1 MAFVDNTTYTGKD
14 AAGFYAKA
22 LLTGNTKSMIKQY
35 ANVKNMIKIARY
47 DESGILQEADCTFTD
62 GGTGTL
68 SQKTL
73 TVCPIKV
80 NREFCK
86 TTFEANYLSEQLRAG
101 ANGEEVMPMSFEE
114 FFLEQVAKNI
124 SADLENVIWQGD
136 VDGSPTPSVCDGFL
150 KKFDADVNVLTVS
163 GTTLNATTII
173 AELTK
178 VYDKIP
184 STIFDSQELVI
195 FVNHKAAKAYMQAQA
210 TVATANGSYFVGKK
224 ELDFLGI
231 PVVIAPGLPD
241 NVMVAAEKTNLWF
254 GTDLAS
260 DFDDVKIIPQANI
273 TGAPTVRFVA
283 RFQFGVQYGVSE
295 EIVYY
300 S

>member
-14 AAGFYAKA
+14 AAGFYAKS

-35 ANVKNMIKIARY
+35 ANVKSSIKIARY

-86 TTFEANYLSEQLRAG
+86 STFEANYLSEQLKAG
-101 ANGEEVMPMSFEE
+101 ANGTEVMPMSFEE
-114 FFLEQVAKNI
+114 FMLEQVSKNI
-124 SADLENVIWQGD
+124 SFELEKVLWQGD

-150 KKFDADVNVLTVS
+150 KKFDADGSVLTVG
-163 GTTLNATTII
+163 GTTVSASNVI

-184 STIFDSQELVI
+184 GTLFGSPELVI
-195 FVNHKAAKAYMQAQA
+195 FVNHKIAKFYMQAQA
-210 TVATANGSYFVGKK
+210 TVATANGTYFVGTK

-254 GTDLAS
+254 GTDLVS
-260 DFDDVKIIPQANI
+260 DFDDVMVIPQMNI